1 MKILLGSLVL
11 TVCMAGFIGWQ
22 INFEILINPALF
34 AMKSHVSTEKLH
46 TQNVAP
52 DDSAAAATGPDTPE
66 SRSRGHLLKTVAFED
81 AACSTAEPDPAPP
94 PQKKT
99 NVSDA
104 KKRPEIFSQKQTR
117 LSSSSTAN
125 ARKSQRDCEVFE
137 KRVSLEIPTTRL
149 SN

>member
-1 MKILLGSLVL
+1 ML
-11 TVCMAGFIGWQ
+11 
-22 INFEILINPALF
+22 P
-34 AMKSHVSTEKLH
+34 TEYLP
-46 TQNVAP
+46 QNVAS
-52 DDSAAAATGPDTPE
+52 DDPAATADTPQ
-66 SRSRGHLLKTVAFED
+66 SPQRGHSLKTVAFED

-117 LSSSSTAN
+117 KSCSPGRSSSSTAN
-125 ARKSQRDCEVFE
+125 VRKSQRDCEVFE